1 VSRPSVRDL
10 EAIFQRSPILISRL
24 LPVVMPDDTPERIVE
39 MAHEILD
46 SLDERDRIATL
57 DAHPRIGDPVS
68 ALSSLSATE
77 QGAAADAATERE
89 LADLNAGYERK
100 FGFRFVVFVRG
111 RSKREIVPV
120 FRARLARTRE
130 LELEAGIDDF
140 LAISLDRLRSME
152 RASEDDMP
160 RAMDVDS

>member
-1 VSRPSVRDL
+1 VPRPSARDL
-10 EAIFQRSPILISRL
+10 EAVFERSPILISRL
-24 LPVVMPDDTPERIVE
+24 LPLVMLDDTPQRIVE

-57 DAHPRIGDPVS
+57 DAHPRIGAPAS
-68 ALSSLSATE
+68 ALSPRSVTE

-89 LADLNAGYERK
+89 LADLNAAYERK

-111 RSKREIVPV
+111 RTKREIVPV

-130 LELEAGIDDF
+130 LELEAGIDDY

-152 RASEDDMP
+152 RASADDMR

>member
-1 VSRPSVRDL
+1 VSRPSARDL
-10 EAIFQRSPILISRL
+10 ETIFERSPILISRL
-24 LPVVMPDDTPERIVE
+24 LPLVMPDDTPERIVE

-46 SLDERDRIATL
+46 SLDERDRIGTL
-57 DAHPRIGDPVS
+57 DAHPRIGEPAS
-68 ALSSLSATE
+68 ALSPRSAAE
-77 QGAAADAATERE
+77 QGAAADASTERE
-89 LADLNAGYERK
+89 LAELNAAYERK

-120 FRARLARTRE
+120 FRGRLARTRE
-130 LELEAGIDDF
+130 LELDAGIDDF

-152 RASEDDMP
+152 RASTHDMR

>member
-1 VSRPSVRDL
+1 MSRPSAREL
-10 EAIFQRSPILISRL
+10 EAIFERSPNLVSRL
-24 LPVVMPDDTPERIVE
+24 LPLVMPDDTPERIVE

-57 DAHPRIGDPVS
+57 DAHPRIGDPTS
-68 ALSSLSATE
+68 ALSSLSAAE
-77 QGAAADAATERE
+77 QGGTADGTTERE
-89 LADLNAGYERK
+89 LAELNAAYERK

-111 RSKREIVPV
+111 RSKREIVPIL
-120 FRARLARTRE
+120 RARLARTRE
-130 LELEAGIDDF
+130 QELEAGIDDF

-152 RASEDDMP
+152 RADDDQMR